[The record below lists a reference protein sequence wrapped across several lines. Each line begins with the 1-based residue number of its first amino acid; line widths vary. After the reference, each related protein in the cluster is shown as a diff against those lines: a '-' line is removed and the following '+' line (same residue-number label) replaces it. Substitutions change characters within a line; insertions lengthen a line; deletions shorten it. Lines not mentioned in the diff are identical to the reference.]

1 MSYADDVWG
10 YREDLERLARNL
22 CRHREDAE
30 DVAHSALL
38 KAAEKIDGFRAES
51 TVRTWLHTITTN
63 ECRMLRRRKQP
74 SSLEDLLETALDTG
88 VLDAEVSDPEE
99 LALEVETR
107 AELLRAL
114 EQLPENYRLVLL
126 LKEGREMSLEDIA
139 GVLETTVP
147 AVKSTLYRA
156 RQALRSL
163 VDIP

>member
-1 MSYADDVWG
+1 MSYVDDVWG
-10 YREDLERLARNL
+10 YREDLERLARSL

-74 SSLEDLLETALDTG
+74 SSLDDLLEAALDTG
-88 VLDAEVSDPEE
+88 VLDAEIADPEE

-107 AELLRAL
+107 TELLRAL

-163 VDIP
+163 VDAP